1 MNMATSMIDLSILYG
16 APVHL
21 FIIPVYLMN
30 AASINRHMQL
40 AKMVI
45 AVLFAYWV
53 QLKEKRYISIT
64 AKLILYESLDFF

>member
-21 FIIPVYLMN
+21 LIRPFF
-30 AASINRHMQL
+30 AASINRYMQL

-45 AVLFAYWV
+45 AVLFACWV
-53 QLKEKRYISIT
+53 QLKEKGTYP
-64 AKLILYESLDFF
+64 